1 MCLSNKGRILTH
13 ASDVHKQTS
22 EPMVVDQQEE
32 EEIVSETQET
42 QQLQTTQQQTRE
54 QQNTLWQGQQQQEQA
69 SQLILSLDEVEREQ
83 LSILKVMESSTL
95 FTGDSNCNW

>member
-1 MCLSNKGRILTH
+1 MYLSNKGCILTH

-42 QQLQTTQQQTRE
+42 QQLQTTQQQTQ

-83 LSILKVMESSTL
+83 LSYTE
-95 FTGDSNCNW
+95 